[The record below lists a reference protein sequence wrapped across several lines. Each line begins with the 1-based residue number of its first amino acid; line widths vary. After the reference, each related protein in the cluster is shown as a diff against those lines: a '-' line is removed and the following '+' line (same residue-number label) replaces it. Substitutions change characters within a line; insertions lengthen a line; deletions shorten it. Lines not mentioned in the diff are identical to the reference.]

1 MARILIADD
10 DPIVLDLVRELLVM
24 LGHTVASV
32 PDGAQALAQLAA
44 GTFDLLVIDR
54 NMPVMDGVAAV
65 AALRRDARLAGL
77 KVLMFTSEAAP
88 AAREEALAAGV
99 DGFLRKPIQMAEFSA
114 AVKSALGG
122 GG

>member
-1 MARILIADD
+1 MASILIADD

-24 LGHTVASV
+24 LGHTVDCA
-32 PDGAQALAQLAA
+32 PDGAQALAKLAA

-54 NMPVMDGVAAV
+54 NMPVMDGVSAV
-65 AALRRDARLAGL
+65 TALRRDARLAGL

-88 AAREEALAAGV
+88 SAREEALAAGV

-114 AVKSALGG
+114 AVRAALGA
-122 GG
+122 